1 MDIRIGTSGFSFPD
15 WVGVIYPEGLNQRDW
30 LTYYERELGFRALEV
45 NYTYYKMPSAKTLGA
60 MSAKTSADFTF
71 AVKAHR
77 SMTHEIWTDTKR
89 LTMADNREAFRYFS
103 DGIAPLI
110 GEGKLSAV
118 LAQFPYF
125 FYRTEENSQYLA
137 LLRELMGDVPTIVEF
152 RNHQWHDEAALT
164 FLRGHGLGYCVVDE
178 PKIEGLM
185 PFYPAATT
193 DLAYVRLH
201 GRNRNWF
208 GASVAERY
216 DYLYSK
222 EELRELL
229 PPILTLAGKTK
240 KTLVFFN
247 NCHLGSAAKNAVEL
261 AKMIIQQEEEGR
273 LGR

>member
-15 WVGVIYPEGLNQRDW
+15 WVGVVYPAGLNQREW
-30 LTYYERELGFRALEV
+30 LAYYERELGFSALEV
-45 NYTYYKMPSAKTLGA
+45 NYTYYKMPSAKTLAA

-71 AVKAHR
+71 VVKAHR
-77 SMTHEIWTDTKR
+77 SMTHELWTDRKR
-89 LTMADNREAFRYFS
+89 HTMVDNRPSFESFLA
-103 DGIAPLI
+103 GISPLA

-125 FYRTEENSQYLA
+125 FYRNDENSRYLA
-137 LLRELMGDVPTIVEF
+137 RLPELLGDVPTVVEF
-152 RNHQWHDEAALT
+152 RNERWHDEAALDL
-164 FLRGHGLGYCVVDE
+164 LRESGLGYCVVDE
-178 PKIEGLM
+178 PKLKGLM
-185 PFYPAATT
+185 PFNPVATT

-216 DYLYSK
+216 DYRYSK
-222 EELRELL
+222 EELTELL

-261 AKMIIQQEEEGR
+261 AKMIIEQEERGR
-273 LGR
+273 